1 VLTQV
6 RLLTGVGRFRE
17 LSYIIDILVSH
28 DEFETLL
35 SKNAEKVTHYLTPT
49 LYITLQEEQFKTA
62 LLDYLKKY
70 HNSDSEKLRM
80 VAGKFMMH
88 REQAKAIE
96 EQAKMLVKSLRRKTL
111 GECDQGNT
119 RRFT

>member
-1 VLTQV
+1 MT
-6 RLLTGVGRFRE
+6 F
-17 LSYIIDILVSH
+17 
-28 DEFETLL
+28 
-35 SKNAEKVTHYLTPT
+35 
-49 LYITLQEEQFKTA
+49 QEEQFKTA

-96 EQAKMLVKSLRRKTL
+96 EQAKMLIKSLRKKTL
-111 GECDQGNT
+111 GEYNYGDVLCVDKKHILCLKKVFNVILSFCDKNAFKKT
-119 RRFT
+119 LLY